1 MRSYAVPLALLADLV
16 CVLSFVVIG
25 KVDHDTGTAVP
36 AVAATAWP
44 FLAGALLGWVVTLA
58 WRSPTRVW
66 PTGVFVWAVTV
77 SGGMVLRL
85 FTGEGAP
92 LSFAVV
98 TSLFLAATMLGW
110 RLIALLGAR
119 RSRRTA

>member
-110 RLIALLGAR
+110 RLVALLGAR